1 MRGIVKIDSNVLSN
15 MPLAEVFLSP
25 PYNSAKFKVL
35 VAQGIADIMTKV
47 TLSILSRGIGHKMR
61 KTKMGKTRSFTP
73 EAR

>member
-1 MRGIVKIDSNVLSN
+1 MKGIVKIDSKVLRS

-25 PYNSAKFKVL
+25 PYNSAKLSVL